1 MMSVTSAEYVEGGAI
16 HAEIDG
22 RWLIVPN
29 DPGNRH
35 RAAIAVWETAGNT
48 IAPYVAP
55 PPPVLAT
62 VSRLQF
68 WAGLAAAGL
77 VSEAEA
83 ESMVAEKTIPA
94 SIAAFI
100 AGLPSE
106 DQFVARMALKG
117 ATEFERGNG
126 LIEAYA
132 TGAGLSSGD
141 LDDLFGQMAA
151 IAV

>member
-1 MMSVTSAEYVEGGAI
+1 MV
-16 HAEIDG
+16 
-22 RWLIVPN
+22 
-29 DPGNRH
+29 
-35 RAAIAVWETAGNT
+35 AVWEAAGNT

-55 PPPVLAT
+55 PVPVSAT

-68 WAGLAAAGL
+68 WTGLAAAGL

-117 ATEFERGNG
+117 ATEFERGNS